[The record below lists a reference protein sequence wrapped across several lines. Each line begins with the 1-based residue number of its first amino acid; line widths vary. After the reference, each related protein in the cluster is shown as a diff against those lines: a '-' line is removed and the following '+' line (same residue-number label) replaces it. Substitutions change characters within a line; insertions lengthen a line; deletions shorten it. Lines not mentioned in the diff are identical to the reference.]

1 MNTSGVVICP
11 CCGQSVY
18 IDYDDEDGF
27 SLNSYNY
34 RKILEEKINEA
45 KMRNE
50 ILEKLCGSKRDTMD
64 YLLNNL
70 KQCCCGEKSDGRKKN

>member
-18 IDYDDEDGF
+18 VDYDDEEGF

-34 RKILEEKINEA
+34 RKVLEEKINEA
-45 KMRNE
+45 KTRNE
-50 ILEKLCGSKRDTMD
+50 ILGKLFGLKYDTMD

-70 KQCCCGEKSDGRKKN
+70 KQCCCGEKSNG